1 MNVLQELILFCG
13 QIWWRF
19 SHTVSDSLWHL
30 SEPEGAFGGE
40 QSNPG
45 DLPPYQLTLIKGFQ
59 SMQLTD
65 AWILLLYF
73 ASWIYE
79 GCKRRKV

>member
-1 MNVLQELILFCG
+1 MDKFGDVF
-13 QIWWRF
+13 
-19 SHTVSDSLWHL
+19 HTQFQTVYGTSVSLK
-30 SEPEGAFGGE
+30 EPSGGE

-79 GCKRRKV
+79 GCKSRKV